1 MVPIDQDGTR
11 WLVAP
16 YGTVGWVGN
25 ARQDGRV
32 RLAVA
37 SKTRAQ
43 FSASKDA
50 PVADSAA
57 EADRHPVF
65 ELVAVARHG
74 SGDLG

>member
-1 MVPIDQDGTR
+1 MAAPCTTAIREVGADEAGPILKR
-11 WLVAP
+11 YV
-16 YGTVGWVGN
+16 
-25 ARQDGRV
+25 
-32 RLAVA
+32 AVA

-50 PVADSAA
+50 PVADFAA

-65 ELVAVARHG
+65 ELLAVARLG